1 MSNSNSYIAVKLV
14 CNNDRSGNP
23 RRGWLVYHDLPTDA
37 REWVGGLPCLGWIE
51 EGYRYSSVAQAIASY
66 EASVN
71 MDATNLDERVRLAR
85 AGSDLVASGRLREL
99 GSLSVAYSEI
109 REARKAPFKLPVQK

>member
-1 MSNSNSYIAVKLV
+1 MNSYIAIKLV
-14 CNNDRSGNP
+14 CNSDTNGNP

-37 REWVGGLPCLGWIE
+37 REWAGGLPCLGWIE

-71 MDATNLDERVRLAR
+71 MDAAGTDERVRLTR
-85 AGSDLVASGRLREL
+85 AGSALIASGRLREL
-99 GSLSVAYSEI
+99 GSFAAPYSEI
-109 REARKAPFKLPVQK
+109 RAARKTPFKLPVQK